1 MNAFAQPPGL
11 SAGMPMP
18 CNGFHRLP
26 RLSRAFT
33 FAATGHFTPPIFS
46 HHGACTALLCP
57 PASLAFNL
65 YETHHFSL

>member
-1 MNAFAQPPGL
+1 MNAFAQLPGL

-33 FAATGHFTPPIFS
+33 FAATGHLSPLPSFRTTGPVLSCP
-46 HHGACTALLCP
+46 ALPTRIL
-57 PASLAFNL
+57 SLQPL
-65 YETHHFSL
+65 